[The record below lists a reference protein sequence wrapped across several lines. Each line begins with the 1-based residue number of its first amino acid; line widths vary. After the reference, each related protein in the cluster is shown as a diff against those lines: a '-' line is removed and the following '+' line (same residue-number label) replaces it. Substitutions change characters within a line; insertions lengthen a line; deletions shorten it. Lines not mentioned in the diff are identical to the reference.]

1 MLDAVPFDVDT
12 QMDEISTW
20 ASHDVVFDARVSFL
34 DFTELEATQYIF
46 ENYAHLTTGLSLKTC
61 ILLVIEYKIVI
72 LLN

>member
-46 ENYAHLTTGLSLKTC
+46 ENHAHLTTGLS
-61 ILLVIEYKIVI
+61 
-72 LLN
+72 